1 MASGYDTVADAWGLY
16 ISAAIGDFVWEDSNA
31 NGKQDAGEA
40 GIAGAL
46 VTLYDSSNAVVGTQ
60 TTLAGG
66 AYHFTGLT
74 PGVYHVG
81 FAGPSG
87 YTFTTQ
93 DVGANGF
100 DVIDSDANTSTG
112 LTGNYTLASG
122 DDNLTVD
129 AGLYRPAAIGD
140 FVWEDSNANGKQDA
154 DGKSVVEGKRV
165 DLGWR
170 RIIIKKE
177 TTLAGEA
184 YHFTGLMP
192 AV

>member
-60 TTLAGG
+60 TTLTCGD
-66 AYHFTGLT
+66 YNFNLLT
-74 PGVYHVG
+74 PRVYHVG
-81 FAGPSG
+81 LPLPSS

-100 DVIDSDANTSTG
+100 DAIDSDANTSTG

-122 DDNLTVD
+122 DDNL
-129 AGLYRPAAIGD
+129 
-140 FVWEDSNANGKQDA
+140 F
-154 DGKSVVEGKRV
+154 
-165 DLGWR
+165 
-170 RIIIKKE
+170 
-177 TTLAGEA
+177 
-184 YHFTGLMP
+184 F
-192 AV
+192 